1 MFDLDHLGTLGCKKL
16 RAKGA
21 CAVLFDC
28 QNTETCKR
36 KGHDG
41 LLVFSVLNGIPLH
54 ELPCND
60 EPLEFVGPLPDGEQG
75 GVTVVAFDV
84 VFW

>member
-1 MFDLDHLGTLGCKKL
+1 MGTHCTGEVSTVIGIFDLDHLGTLVCKKL

-41 LLVFSVLNGIPLH
+41 LLVFQ
-54 ELPCND
+54 
-60 EPLEFVGPLPDGEQG
+60 F
-75 GVTVVAFDV
+75 
-84 VFW
+84 